1 MRSEERMLDIAPSS
15 SLHPVADA
23 VHATLPMLR
32 ASQAGSRLRVAGL
45 RGAARA
51 FFLARCY
58 QLTPQPTLCVL
69 PSQDAAEA
77 FADDVRF
84 FLGGAEGSRV
94 HLYPAWDVPPF
105 EGLSPSNEILA
116 GQIEG
121 LYYLLSTEN
130 PIMVA
135 PIEAL
140 AQRVFPQEE
149 LIASILSVKTGQDIV
164 LSDLVDHLVQ
174 WGYRRV
180 PLVEEKGEVGVRG
193 GIIDLFP
200 PLADEPL

>member
-1 MRSEERMLDIAPSS
+1 M
-15 SLHPVADA
+15 
-23 VHATLPMLR
+23 
-32 ASQAGSRLRVAGL
+32 
-45 RGAARA
+45 
-51 FFLARCY
+51 
-58 QLTPQPTLCVL
+58 
-69 PSQDAAEA
+69 
-77 FADDVRF
+77 
-84 FLGGAEGSRV
+84 

-130 PIMVA
+130 PIIVA

-140 AQRVFPQEE
+140 TQRVFPQEE
-149 LIASILSVKTGQDIV
+149 LIASTLSVKTGQDIV

-200 PLADEPL
+200 PLAKEPLRIEFFGDTVESLRFFDPASQRSTKQSDEISLLPVRFFSADASASEPSHG